1 MSVLLQ
7 ISDTHFGTEQAPVV
21 AALLRF
27 ARWQQPSVVV
37 WSGDITQ
44 RARRAQF
51 AAARRFAD
59 QLQAPRLLVVPG
71 NHDIPLF
78 NLAARVAAPY
88 AGFKRVFGDVL
99 EPCLATPEW
108 LVIGVNTTRPWRH
121 KHGQVSRA
129 QIDRVARALRE
140 ARPGQFKVV
149 VVHQPVLVPLET
161 DRHNLLRGHEAA
173 LQAWGAAGAD
183 AVMGGHIHLPFVAR
197 QVFARQG
204 EEHPLWVVQ
213 AGTALS
219 SRVRAGIPN
228 SVNLIRQ
235 AAGATTIERWD
246 FDAGPRAFT
255 LVEALSATHAPAR
268 GAPRP

>member
-1 MSVLLQ
+1 VSVLLH

-27 ARWQQPSVVV
+27 ARAQQPSVVV

-59 QLQAPRLLVVPG
+59 QLQAPRLLVIPG

-78 NLAARVAAPY
+78 NLAARIAAPY
-88 AGFKRVFGDVL
+88 ANFQRVFGHAL
-99 EPCLATPEW
+99 EPCMATPDW
-108 LVIGVNTTRPWRH
+108 LVIGVNTTRAWRH
-121 KHGQVSRA
+121 KHGEVSRS
-129 QIDRVARALRE
+129 QIDKVAHQLRG
-140 ARPGQFKVV
+140 ARPGQLKVV
-149 VVHQPVLVPLET
+149 VVHQPVCVPLES
-161 DRHNLLRGHEAA
+161 DRNNLLRGHEAA
-173 LQAWGAAGAD
+173 LQAWGEAGAD
-183 AVMGGHIHLPFVAR
+183 VIMGGHIHLPYVVR
-197 QVFARQG
+197 QVLARQG
-204 EEHPLWVVQ
+204 GEQALWVVQ

-235 AAGATTIERWD
+235 EAGVRIERWD
-246 FDAGPRAFT
+246 FDGRQQAFR
-255 LVEALSATHAPAR
+255 LVDAVDATLSASAHARAPA
-268 GAPRP
+268 

>member
-7 ISDTHFGTEQAPVV
+7 ISDTHFGTEQAPVL

-27 ARWQQPSVVV
+27 AQAQQPSVVV

-78 NLAARVAAPY
+78 NLAARIAAPY
-88 AGFKRVFGDVL
+88 ANFKRVFGDAL
-99 EPCLATPEW
+99 EPCLVTPDW
-108 LVIGVNTTRPWRH
+108 LVIGVNTTRAWRH
-121 KHGQVSRA
+121 KHGEVSDD
-129 QIDRVARALRE
+129 QIDRVTRQLRDARA
-140 ARPGQFKVV
+140 GQLKVV
-149 VVHQPVLVPLET
+149 VVHQPMLVPLES
-161 DRHNLLRGHEAA
+161 DRNNLLRGHEAA
-173 LQAWGAAGAD
+173 MQAWGTAGAD
-183 AVMGGHIHLPFVAR
+183 VIMGGHIHLPYVIRQVVAR
-197 QVFARQG
+197 QGV
-204 EEHPLWVVQ
+204 EHTLWVVQ

-235 AAGATTIERWD
+235 ETETTIERWD
-246 FDAGPRAFT
+246 FDVRLQAFS
-255 LVEALSATHAPAR
+255 LVDAVSAPAHAPAR
-268 GAPRP
+268 GAPRR

>member
-27 ARWQQPSVVV
+27 ARAQQPSVVV

-78 NLAARVAAPY
+78 NLAARIATPY
-88 AGFKRVFGDVL
+88 ANFKRVFGDAL
-99 EPCLATPEW
+99 EPCIATPDW
-108 LVIGVNTTRPWRH
+108 LVIGVNTTRAWRH
-121 KHGQVSRA
+121 KHGEVSRG
-129 QIDRVARALRE
+129 QIDRVASQLSG

-149 VVHQPVLVPLET
+149 VVHQPVCVPIESE
-161 DRHNLLRGHEAA
+161 RGNLLRGHEAA
-173 LQAWGAAGAD
+173 LQAWSEAGAD
-183 AVMGGHIHLPFVAR
+183 VIMGGHIHLPYVIR
-197 QVFARQG
+197 QVVAGQRAEQA
-204 EEHPLWVVQ
+204 LWVVQ

-228 SVNLIRQ
+228 SVNVIRQ
-235 AAGATTIERWD
+235 EAGAIIERWD
-246 FDAGPRAFT
+246 FDGSQQAFR
-255 LVEALSATHAPAR
+255 LVSAMDTVNAPAHAR
-268 GAPRP
+268 APA

>member
-27 ARWQQPSVVV
+27 ARAQQPSVVV

-78 NLAARVAAPY
+78 NLAARIAAPY
-88 AGFKRVFGDVL
+88 ANFKRVFGDAL
-99 EPCLATPEW
+99 EPCIATPDW
-108 LVIGVNTTRPWRH
+108 LVIGVNTTRAWRH
-121 KHGQVSRA
+121 KHGEVSRG
-129 QIDRVARALRE
+129 QIDRVASQLRG

-149 VVHQPVLVPLET
+149 VVHQPVCVPIESE
-161 DRHNLLRGHEAA
+161 RGNLLRGHEAA
-173 LQAWGAAGAD
+173 VQAWAAAGVD
-183 AVMGGHIHLPFVAR
+183 VIMGGHIHLPYVIR
-197 QVFARQG
+197 QVVAGPRAAQA
-204 EEHPLWVVQ
+204 LWVVQ

-235 AAGATTIERWD
+235 EAGVIIERWD
-246 FDAGPRAFT
+246 FDGSQQAFR
-255 LVEALSATHAPAR
+255 LVSAMDTVNAPAHAR
-268 GAPRP
+268 APA